1 MIKLKIK
8 ARNSNFGNSSISAKI
23 VDKIALLARMDNVCE
38 MNLGHGSHDNAGP
51 PDHMRTRGLVLTK
64 F

>member
-23 VDKIALLARMDNVCE
+23 VDKIALLGRVDNVCE
-38 MNLGHGSHDNAGP
+38 MNLGHGSHDN
-51 PDHMRTRGLVLTK
+51 DITV
-64 F
+64 